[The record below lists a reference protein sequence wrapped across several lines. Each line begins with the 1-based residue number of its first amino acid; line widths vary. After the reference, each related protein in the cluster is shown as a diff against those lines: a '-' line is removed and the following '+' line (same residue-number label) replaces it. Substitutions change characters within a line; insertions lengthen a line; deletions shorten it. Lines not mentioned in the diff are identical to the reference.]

1 MFRRKSKPSSQS
13 SKVYPR
19 KHAIAVAS
27 IPRTSLIWLLTT
39 QALVLL
45 PHLLRIPYWVGIL
58 AIACGGWRIMIFH
71 GRWSYPARW
80 LKALLVIAVVAGTF
94 FNYGTIVGL
103 EAGVVLLLCTF
114 LLKLLEMKNQRDA
127 YLVVFL
133 SYFVIVTQLLYSQ
146 AIPSAAYTFF
156 TLIVV
161 TSALVG
167 LHQQQVTLQLK
178 KTLRKGSVMMLQA
191 VPLMVLLFIF
201 IPRLG
206 PIWSVELPSQK
217 ARSGV
222 SDQMT
227 PGDIAELSKS
237 DALAFR
243 ATFSGPIPPQDQL
256 YWRGVVLSELVGRT
270 WRQASREL
278 ALASRTA
285 QDLKLS
291 GNPLITWGDQFQRWP
306 NALKKQGQ
314 ALHYT
319 VILEPTQ
326 QNWLYALAVP
336 QISNVDIGVTRDFT
350 LIAREPV
357 RLRQQY
363 EVRSYP
369 ESLVDVELP
378 HWLRRQNVQLPAF
391 GNPKTR
397 VFAQQLWDDVQQKP
411 QQYIDRILQYF
422 NRQPFYYTL
431 KPPTLGFNSVDE
443 FLFTSRRGFCA
454 HYASTFVYL
463 MRLAGIPARVIAG
476 YQGGERNTTNNYVQ
490 VRQFDAH
497 AWVEVWHDGR
507 GWIRVDPT
515 ASVAPERIQDGLEA
529 ALAEEGSFLEDTPLS
544 PIRFKHIGW
553 INRLRLEWDMLE
565 YRWQRF
571 VLNYNQ
577 DQQMDFF
584 NQLFGGFSWYKLA
597 LALGGGLAVII
608 LILGLWI
615 ILRRQPIK
623 YDPATRLYLRF
634 CQWGKKQGC
643 QRLTGEAPMSYLQRL
658 QQQTPHYSIWA
669 QRVTDSFVT
678 LQYNPDYEKGTSF
691 YQKELM
697 QLKKL
702 VRKPIKE
709 SL

>member
-1 MFRRKSKPSSQS
+1 MFRQKSKPSSQS
-13 SKVYPR
+13 GKTHNQR
-19 KHAIAVAS
+19 TIAVAS
-27 IPRTSLIWLLTT
+27 IPRTSLIWLFTT

-58 AIACGGWRIMIFH
+58 AVVCGCWRIMIFN

-80 LKALLVIAVVAGTF
+80 LKALLVIGAVTGTF
-94 FNYGTIVGL
+94 LNYGTIVGL

-156 TLIVV
+156 TLVV
-161 TSALVG
+161 ITSALVG
-167 LHQQQVTLQLK
+167 LHQQQGTLELK
-178 KTLRKGSVMMLQA
+178 KTLRKGAVMMLQA

-243 ATFSGPIPPQDQL
+243 ATFTDTIPPQNQL
-256 YWRGVVLSELVGRT
+256 YWRGIVLSELMGRT

-278 ALASRTA
+278 TLAGRTG

-291 GNPLITWGDQFQRWP
+291 GNPLITWRDQFQRWP
-306 NALKKQGQ
+306 NAVKKQGQ
-314 ALHYT
+314 ALNYT

-363 EVRSYP
+363 KVRSYP
-369 ESLVDVELP
+369 SSLVDVELP
-378 HWLRRQNVQLPAF
+378 HWLRRQNVQLSAF

-397 VFAQQLWDDVQQKP
+397 TFAQQLWDDVEQKP
-411 QQYIDRILQYF
+411 QLYIDRILQYF

-463 MRLAGIPARVIAG
+463 MRIAGIPARVIAG

-497 AWVEVWHDGR
+497 AWAEVWLEDK
-507 GWIRVDPT
+507 GWVRVDPT

-577 DQQMDFF
+577 DQQMEFF
-584 NQLFGGFSWYKLA
+584 NQLFGTFSWYKLA
-597 LALGGGLAVII
+597 LALGGGLGAII
-608 LILGLWI
+608 IMLGVWI
-615 ILRRQPIK
+615 IFRRQPIK
-623 YDPATRLYLRF
+623 YDPATRLYLKF
-634 CQWGKKQGC
+634 CQWGRKQGC
-643 QRLTGEAPMSYLQRL
+643 QRLTGETPIHYLQRL
-658 QQQTPHYSIWA
+658 QQHVPYYSAWA
-669 QRVTDSFVT
+669 QRVTDNFVT
-678 LQYNPDYEKGTSF
+678 LQYNPDFEEGESL
-691 YQKELM
+691 YQKELVL
-697 QLKKL
+697 LKKL
-702 VRKPIKE
+702 VRHPVKSPR
-709 SL
+709 